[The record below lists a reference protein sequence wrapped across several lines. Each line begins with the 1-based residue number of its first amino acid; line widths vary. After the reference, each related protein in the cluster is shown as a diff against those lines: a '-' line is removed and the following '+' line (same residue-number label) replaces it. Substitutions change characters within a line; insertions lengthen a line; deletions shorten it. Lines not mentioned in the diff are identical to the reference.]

1 MVWYKP
7 VHNALPIFQRGIT
20 YEEFVANYDEEQR
33 RRFDEAYRQVR
44 LDPQDAV
51 WFKERARQ
59 EGGVIRTLVVN
70 ENWCGDGI
78 YNLALLGRLN
88 AETGAFDIRVIYRDA
103 PENAED
109 VERYFLT
116 LGGKK
121 LPVFVFL
128 DRDGREIG
136 RFASRPREQELAQ
149 IRGDRE
155 GLVGPYRDGSYV
167 PAALAE
173 FKAALG

>member
-1 MVWYKP
+1 KVTYRMECLAPLGTGWFKYHAMKE
-7 VHNALPIFQRGIT
+7 RGI
-20 YEEFVANYDEEQR
+20 
-33 RRFDEAYRQVR
+33 
-44 LDPQDAV
+44 
-51 WFKERARQ
+51 
-59 EGGVIRTLVVN
+59 IRDQMVN
-70 ENWCGDGI
+70 ERWCGDGI